1 MLDARNWSKHFTCSS
16 SFIPLS
22 IKTEVIFFLDS
33 LKLSLLTATTLPG
46 LAAFQQNLLISNNML
61 LKSFLVSY
69 CWLIT
74 DRWLDVAK
82 CAKKKTLNV
91 VSLAYSMYE
100 WSKTEL
106 KVSSYRKGDKI

>member
-1 MLDARNWSKHFTCSS
+1 
-16 SFIPLS
+16 
-22 IKTEVIFFLDS
+22 
-33 LKLSLLTATTLPG
+33 
-46 LAAFQQNLLISNNML
+46 ML

-82 CAKKKTLNV
+82 CAKKNLNV

-106 KVSSYRKGDKI
+106 KVSSYRKVGVNGNSPSGLRNEGGR

>member
-1 MLDARNWSKHFTCSS
+1 
-16 SFIPLS
+16 
-22 IKTEVIFFLDS
+22 
-33 LKLSLLTATTLPG
+33 
-46 LAAFQQNLLISNNML
+46 ML

-82 CAKKKTLNV
+82 CAKKKKKTLNV
-91 VSLAYSMYE
+91 VSLAYSMYK

-106 KVSSYRKGDKI
+106 KVSSYRKGDKMEVGMNGNSPSGLRNEGGR